1 MREATNEW
9 SDLVNS
15 SNVVRLDV
23 EQFTVS
29 LGDHH
34 CLSDGERKR
43 WREEEMEKERDRLTW
58 WPPGQ
63 HSLQMNL
70 HFAAGI

>member
-43 WREEEMEKERDRLTW
+43 WRRREIGS
-58 WPPGQ
+58 PGG
-63 HSLQMNL
+63 LQDNIL
-70 HFAAGI
+70 SK